1 MEIKKLSEDKY
12 PKLNILVYGPSGN
25 GKTRFGG
32 TVAMV
37 AKPLIASA
45 ESGLL
50 SLRKLREELKV
61 DFDYVDIKDF
71 AELEEVYRYFKSPE
85 CRHDAL
91 VLDSL
96 TEIQQVCMD
105 SILKSENREKAQM
118 QDWGTLNIRMTKM
131 IRSFRDLGIHF
142 VVTALSAREK
152 DEETQS
158 FVSQPLLQGKLQD
171 TVAGY
176 FDEVFYLHSAKVK
189 DAQGKEEVRRW
200 LQTQGTNKIQAKDRS
215 GRLPAECPASFGY
228 VYKTIVGE
236 AKPAVA
242 PVANQTAP
250 RAQGVTQ

>member
-1 MEIKKLSEDKY
+1 MEIKKLSQDKS

-50 SLRKLREELKV
+50 SLKKLMKELKV
-61 DFDYVDIKDF
+61 DFDYVEIKTFDD
-71 AELEEVYRYFKSPE
+71 LREVYDHFGKKDCP
-85 CRHDAL
+85 HDAL

-105 SILKSENREKAQM
+105 SILKEEDREKAQM
-118 QDWGTLNIRMTKM
+118 QDWGTLNTRMTKM
-131 IRSFRDLGIHF
+131 VRSFRDLNIHF
-142 VVTALSAREK
+142 VVTALASREK

-158 FVSQPLLQGKLQD
+158 YIARPLLQGKLQD

-176 FDEVFYLHSAKVK
+176 FDEVFYLHAVKVK
-189 DAQGKEEVRRW
+189 DATGKEETKRW
-200 LQTQGTNKIQAKDRS
+200 LQTQGTNKVQAKDRS
-215 GRLPAECPASFGY
+215 GELPAECPASFSY
-228 VYKTIVGE
+228 VYKKIAGE
-236 AKPAVA
+236 AKLAVA
-242 PVANQTAP
+242 PEASTKEVIQ
-250 RAQGVTQ
+250 